1 MREPAGRRLAP
12 MLIAFLLA
20 LNLTACKMN
29 HTDPNPTDPLPRHQA
44 LKAFDPHRKDFTCKH
59 EVDAVSPIDP
69 DAEAWNQ
76 EGLYVTRFGVLAN
89 QKDWKKAEQ
98 LWTQAAERKH
108 WKAMMNL
115 ASLYEEGQGEG
126 LYEVKRNIEKS
137 VQIVED
143 AMRLGIP
150 AAYDKMGNYHSQGR
164 GGVSQDASRA
174 WAFWEKAADMG
185 NPQAL
190 THIGKALAATYDGEG
205 FWGNM
210 PIGIKMLDCAVSQGF
225 GEAAL
230 ELGVTLSNNIPEY
243 LDYPRALKVLH
254 DGVKFGSEKAA
265 NHLFSEFD
273 EGEPIV
279 KNLKDPVR
287 ARRYKHLADAC
298 TTTPTCATPTS
309 TRYCPCP
316 RPTCPRGTAI
326 PKVWSRPPRA

>member
-1 MREPAGRRLAP
+1 MTLRRFGTCVLFVLAT
-12 MLIAFLLA
+12 LG
-20 LNLTACKMN
+20 LTACKMS
-29 HTDPNPTDPLPRHQA
+29 HTDSTDSLPRHQA

-59 EVDAVSPIDP
+59 EVDAVPPIDP
-69 DAEAWNQ
+69 EAEAWNQ
-76 EGLYVTRFGVLAN
+76 QGLYVTRFGVSAN

-115 ASLYEEGQGEG
+115 ARLYEEGQGEG

-190 THIGKALAATYDGEG
+190 TYIGKALAATYDGEG

-210 PIGIKMLDCAVSQGF
+210 PIAIKLLDCAVSQGF
-225 GEAAL
+225 GQAAL
-230 ELGVTLSNNIPEY
+230 EMGVSLSHTIPEY
-243 LDYPRALKVLH
+243 LDYPRALKVLQE
-254 DGVKFGSEKAA
+254 GVKFGNERAA
-265 NHLFSEFD
+265 NYLFSKFD
-273 EGEPIV
+273 DGDPMV
-279 KNLKDPVR
+279 KNIKDSVR
-287 ARRYKHLADAC
+287 ARRYKHLADALYHN
-298 TTTPTCATPTS
+298 PDL
-309 TRYCPCP
+309 RYPNLD
-316 RPTCPRGTAI
+316 
-326 PKVWSRPPRA
+326 KVLPLPPANLPAWDGQPESLVKAAQG